1 MTIGE
6 RIAKKRREKQWTQQ
20 RLAEEMGLNIRSIR
34 DWESGAT
41 KPALSTIIKLC
52 SLLDV
57 SSDYLLGI
65 DNRDPLYLDDF
76 SENDQILIRA
86 ALQTMKNVRNSSI

>member
-34 DWESGAT
+34 D
-41 KPALSTIIKLC
+41 
-52 SLLDV
+52 
-57 SSDYLLGI
+57 
-65 DNRDPLYLDDF
+65 
-76 SENDQILIRA
+76 
-86 ALQTMKNVRNSSI
+86 

>member
-1 MTIGE
+1 MDAAAACRRDGVEYPIHQGLG
-6 RIAKKRREKQWTQQ
+6 KR
-20 RLAEEMGLNIRSIR
+20 S
-34 DWESGAT
+34 T

-86 ALQTMKNVRNSSI
+86 VLQTMKNVRNSSI

>member
-41 KPALSTIIKLC
+41 KPALSTIIKPC

-57 SSDYLLGI
+57 SS
-65 DNRDPLYLDDF
+65 DF

-86 ALQTMKNVRNSSI
+86 VLQTMKNVRNSSI

>member
-1 MTIGE
+1 MCI
-6 RIAKKRREKQWTQQ
+6 RDR

-86 ALQTMKNVRNSSI
+86 VLPVSYTHLDVYKRQVMVCA